1 MKKIA
6 LVYWPKRG
14 NVEKS
19 AQKIA
24 RQFGEIP
31 VDVFTISQVDV
42 STLPDYDLLIFG
54 GSTVGA
60 DNWKDTHT
68 SKWYS
73 FFKELKNINL
83 SGKTAAIYGL
93 GDQVLYPENFVD
105 GILIIRDEL
114 VAAGANIVGAWPV
127 DGYEHTDSKSIEDGQ
142 FIGLALDDDH
152 QAELSDERIKAWVEI
167 IKGSL
172 Q

>member
-6 LVYWPKRG
+6 LVYWPKKG

-24 RQFGEIP
+24 SHFGEIP
-31 VDVFTISQVDV
+31 IDVFTISQLDIT
-42 STLPDYDLLIFG
+42 TLPDYDLLIFG

-60 DNWKDTHT
+60 DNWEDTHT

-73 FFKELKNINL
+73 FFKELKNIDL

-105 GILIIRDEL
+105 GMVIIRDEL
-114 VAAGANIVGAWPV
+114 VAAGADMVGAWPV
-127 DGYEHTDSKSIEDGQ
+127 EGYEHTDSKSIEDGK
-142 FIGLALDDDH
+142 FIGLALDDDQ
-152 QAELSDERIKAWVEI
+152 QAELSDERISAWVEI
-167 IKGSL
+167 LKEAL
-172 Q
+172 